1 MNVNKP
7 VVCLGVIVADLIA
20 NPVPAMPERAGMIVV
35 DDMRLFA
42 GGGVPNTATALARL
56 GVPVSAVGRIGED
69 SLGDYLLNALE
80 NEEIGTHWIKRDRRQ
95 ATSATMIM
103 VDPDGERR
111 FIHYIGANGNLRLND
126 IDSEL
131 IKNASILHIAY
142 AFVLPGLDGDPMTKI
157 LREAKES
164 GVITVLDTA
173 WDAKGKWL
181 ELIGT
186 ALPFVDYFIPNL
198 AEARAITG
206 LEDPHDIAHRLLDLG
221 VQTVVLKL
229 NKAGCLA
236 MDRGRRTIE
245 CPAYPVKV
253 VDTTGAGDAFIA
265 GFIAGIWNGRS
276 LYESLQLANAVGALC
291 VAGAGA
297 SGNVRT
303 MMETQMFMA
312 KHQTNAVMDLNEV

>member
-1 MNVNKP
+1 
-7 VVCLGVIVADLIA
+7 
-20 NPVPAMPERAGMIVV
+20 V

-80 NEEIGTHWIKRDRRQ
+80 NEEIGIRWIKRDSRQ
-95 ATSATMIM
+95 TTSTTMIM

-312 KHQTNAVMDLNEV
+312 KHQTNAAMDLNAV